1 MYEIRSWC
9 KKHASHMP
17 VKCQQH
23 AGNMLTTYWQHA
35 GNMLTTFWQHAG
47 NMLATCWQH
56 GGNML
61 VTCWRHA
68 GNMLATC
75 WQHAGDMLVTRWRHA
90 GNMLATIRLFFRV
103 QRLLLWK
110 LEVLS
115 KTVLC
120 HHPLSSSSSV
130 SPYSVLL
137 GARLGAIRAQ
147 KLLKQGL
154 TLSI

>member
-1 MYEIRSWC
+1 
-9 KKHASHMP
+9 
-17 VKCQQH
+17 
-23 AGNMLTTYWQHA
+23 
-35 GNMLTTFWQHAG
+35 
-47 NMLATCWQH
+47 MLAICWQ
-56 GGNML
+56 
-61 VTCWRHA
+61 
-68 GNMLATC
+68 
-75 WQHAGDMLVTRWRHA
+75 HA

-120 HHPLSSSSSV
+120 HHPLSSLSSV

-147 KLLKQGL
+147 KEISEPVNLKSQRSRWYFTSRLLHTITKQFL
-154 TLSI
+154 KDSYLRECSICIRVLQNLYFIFSWWHLIITTTIYWLCCYFTDSFYEHIPQFMPQWAKSS